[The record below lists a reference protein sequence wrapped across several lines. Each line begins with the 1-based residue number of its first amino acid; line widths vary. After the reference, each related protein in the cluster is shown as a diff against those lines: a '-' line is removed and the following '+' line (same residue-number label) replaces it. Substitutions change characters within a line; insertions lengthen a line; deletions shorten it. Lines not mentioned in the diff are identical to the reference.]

1 MVPHLHDL
9 YDYDNG
15 ADNDNNDDD
24 DDDDDEGV
32 SPMSNLHQ
40 C

>member
-1 MVPHLHDL
+1 MVHYRHYSD
-9 YDYDNG
+9 DYENG
-15 ADNDNNDDD
+15 TDNDNNEGNVDE
-24 DDDDDEGV
+24 DDEGV